1 MTQQSRRNFL
11 KTSAIGGASAALGD
25 SALAAPQ
32 ATKKNAMDH
41 VVLVIFEN
49 RSFDNIL
56 GHLYTPGEVP
66 KFEGVIGKNLSNPVP
81 SWAQYPAPNGRVP
94 YGPATYMD
102 GPNPDSGE
110 EHPHTNTQLYNIL
123 DDRNRF
129 KMASQMSAPYNA
141 PESSLVRPTM
151 DGFVTDYIS
160 FYTAEMGRQPTYQE
174 YSQIMT
180 GYTPEQ
186 IPVISGLAKGFS
198 CFDHWYSEVPSQTF
212 TNRSFW
218 TAATSS
224 GFVVNDPSTNFL
236 FKNTAETIFNRLEAH
251 GKTWKIYVCEPNPIS
266 FTGLV
271 NMPSLKKY
279 FKTHIVPFSEYEKD
293 CANGTLP
300 DFCLIEPNLLAAHN
314 DYHPA
319 FGRALIQGM
328 DLPIDPPSSI
338 LGGEAFLTRIYNA
351 YKGMGTT
358 QAGSNVLNTTL
369 FIGWDE
375 PGGTYDHVA
384 PPLVPAPDPSVPK
397 GQQGF
402 DFRRSGYRVPA
413 VMISPWIPEK
423 TVFTKEFRHTSMIA
437 SLRKAWNLGKPFTAR
452 DANARTLESCFTLTT
467 PRDPSTWP
475 TPVARPVPEYKAP
488 ELNNLPPAYSGLA
501 KAMIPGVVKFSHAE
515 GYPTPSMPK
524 DPNGPITPKQGIK
537 IALELAAEMFPQLA
551 QKGNIKSQ
559 Y

>member
-1 MTQQSRRNFL
+1 MSRRKFL
-11 KTSAIGGASAALGD
+11 KNTVKLGSVGAASAMIGD
-25 SALAAPQ
+25 AVLSAPQ

-41 VVLVIFEN
+41 VVLVVFEN

-56 GHLYTPGEVP
+56 GQLYQPGEVP

-94 YGPATYMD
+94 FTVTKSMD
-102 GPNPDSGE
+102 SPNPDPGE

-129 KMASQMSAPYNA
+129 KFGAQIKAPWNA
-141 PESSLVRPTM
+141 PASSLVEPNM
-151 DGFVTDYIS
+151 EGFVTDYIS
-160 FYTAEMGRQPTYQE
+160 FYTAEMGRQPTYAE
-174 YSQIMT
+174 YAQIMT

-198 CFDHWYSEVPSQTF
+198 CFDHWFSEVPSQTF
-212 TNRSFW
+212 PNRSFW
-218 TAATSS
+218 VAGTSS
-224 GFVVNDPSTNFL
+224 GYVVNSPASNFIVNN
-236 FKNTAETIFNRLEAH
+236 KAETIFNRLEAH
-251 GKTWKIYVCEPNPIS
+251 GKTWKIYVCDPDPLS
-266 FTGLV
+266 FTGLIS
-271 NMPSLKKY
+271 MPVLKKY
-279 FKTHIVPFSEYEKD
+279 FASHVVPFSEYEKD

-300 DFCLIEPNLLAAHN
+300 HFSFIEPNLVAGHN

-319 FGRALIQGM
+319 AGMALIQGM
-328 DLPIDPPSSI
+328 DLPLDEPSSV
-338 LGGEAFLTRIYNA
+338 LGGEDYLSRVYKA

-369 FIGWDE
+369 LVGWDE

-384 PPLVPAPDPSVPK
+384 PPLVPAPDPSIPK

-423 TVFTKEFRHTSMIA
+423 TVFTQEFRHTSLIA
-437 SLRKAWNLGKPFTAR
+437 TLRKVWNLGKPFTAR
-452 DANARTLESCFTLTT
+452 DASARTLEKCFTLNT

-475 TPVARPVPEYKAP
+475 DPVARPVPPYVPPNPK
-488 ELNNLPPAYSGLA
+488 NLPPSYSNLA
-501 KAMIPGVVKFSHAE
+501 KAMIPGIVKFAHAE
-515 GYPTPSMPK
+515 GYPTLSMPK
-524 DPNGPITPKQGIK
+524 DPNGEITGAQALK
-537 IALELAAEMFPQLA
+537 IAGEFANEMFPRLA
-551 QKGNIKSQ
+551 QKG
-559 Y
+559 